1 LVARA
6 LRRMLLAR
14 RPLMDRERRAHRPSI
29 GLLLMALLHSAACGN
44 TGAPANGGSS
54 GAAGSL
60 GDGSGGSAGASQG
73 DASPTDGNSSL
84 DAIRADV
91 SNDAPRSVCGGQQ
104 CAAATTACC
113 SNCQGGFS
121 CSLIGAFCPAV
132 QCPPPAP
139 DGGSDASGAPLVC
152 GTVTCGAQQACVHPA
167 AGGTCVMPDAGLCP
181 AGTSNMLGCCVPP
194 DHPSCVTIDRPCN
207 TSSVTCGCFSVD
219 PCDPSSNACPGALI
233 QGRDI
238 RCRAG

>member
-1 LVARA
+1 MVARA

-121 CSLIGAFCPAV
+121 CSLSVRFLLRFSARRRRLT
-132 QCPPPAP
+132 
-139 DGGSDASGAPLVC
+139 GGSDASGAPLVC

-167 AGGTCVMPDAGLCP
+167 AGGTCVCPTLAYVPREPRTCRGAAFRPTTELCLNRSTVQHLF
-181 AGTSNMLGCCVPP
+181 GHLRLFQRGSL
-194 DHPSCVTIDRPCN
+194 
-207 TSSVTCGCFSVD
+207 
-219 PCDPSSNACPGALI
+219 
-233 QGRDI
+233 
-238 RCRAG
+238 